1 MKNGHIAV
9 IYADGNNMGNVVK
22 NIETPFQHMY
32 FSRALDRIT
41 KRCVYQSINEV
52 MGNDAM
58 FEAIALGGDDIFI
71 IVRATEVWKSQ
82 TKLLKSS
89 TALLKIK

>member
-1 MKNGHIAV
+1 LGKTDGVYDEYEEFTGFAVKKKIDSIIELEDENGHIAV

-58 FEAIALGGDDIFI
+58 L
-71 IVRATEVWKSQ
+71 RQ
-82 TKLLKSS
+82 
-89 TALLKIK
+89 